1 MGGREEV
8 LMWLKVFNDIDEMW
22 AHREVTLPIKTDIK
36 SFLAN
41 SPTANPT
48 IGSRQPK
55 LLLFFRRPLAPPT
68 TRIFDML
75 IIMENKVLC
84 EGVLLLNV
92 GHLRKLFP
100 FPKSF
105 A

>member
-55 LLLFFRRPLAPPT
+55 LLLFFSSPLSASYYSY
-68 TRIFDML
+68 I
-75 IIMENKVLC
+75 
-84 EGVLLLNV
+84 
-92 GHLRKLFP
+92 
-100 FPKSF
+100 
-105 A
+105 